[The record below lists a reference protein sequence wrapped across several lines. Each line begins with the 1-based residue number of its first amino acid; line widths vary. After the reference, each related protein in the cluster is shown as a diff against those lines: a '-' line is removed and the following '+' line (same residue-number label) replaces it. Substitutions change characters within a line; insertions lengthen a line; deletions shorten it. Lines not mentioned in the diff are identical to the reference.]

1 MHLENIHKAKTNL
14 SKLIEEAYN
23 GEDVIICK
31 AGKPIAKIIPYQKQP
46 SERIPGLWKGKVTM
60 AKDFEILPQSIL
72 KAFKGENE

>member
-31 AGKPIAKIIPYQKQP
+31 AN
-46 SERIPGLWKGKVTM
+46 S
-60 AKDFEILPQSIL
+60 
-72 KAFKGENE
+72 

>member
-14 SKLIEEAYN
+14 SKLIQEAYN

-31 AGKPIAKIIPYQKQP
+31 AGKPIARIIRYQKQP
-46 SERIPGLWKGKVTM
+46 LERIPGMWKGKVTVM
-60 AKDFEILPQSIL
+60 EDFEILPGSIL

>member
-31 AGKPIAKIIPYQKQP
+31 AGKPIARIIPYQKQQL
-46 SERIPGLWKGKVTM
+46 ERIPGLWKGKVTVM
-60 AKDFEILPQSIL
+60 EDFEILPESIS
-72 KAFKGENE
+72 KAF